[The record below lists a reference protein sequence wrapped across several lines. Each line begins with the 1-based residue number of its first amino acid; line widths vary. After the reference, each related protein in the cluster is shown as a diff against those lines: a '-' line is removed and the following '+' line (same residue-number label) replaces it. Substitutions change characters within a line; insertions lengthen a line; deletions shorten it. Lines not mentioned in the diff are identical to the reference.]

1 MRSRRA
7 LLYVPADDER
17 KINKAVSLPVDCVI
31 LDLEDGVAP
40 GRKDAARESAVRA
53 LQRMDFS
60 NAERLVRINPVDRQP
75 GLQDLEAILPARP
88 DGILLPKIDS
98 ADTVHRVSE
107 TIARMEKKRGWPAGG
122 IALIVIAETARAIL
136 RLETICSAEERVQ
149 AVIFGAEDLAAD
161 IGAVRSAGGMEVFTA
176 RSLVVLNAAAA
187 GIQALDVVNVNYR
200 DLEALYADARQA
212 ANMGFAGKQI
222 IHPAQIDSVQRAF
235 TPSEDE
241 VRQAQELIRAFEA
254 SVANGK
260 GAFGLD
266 GRMVDMPVIR
276 RAENV
281 LSRAASAGRRDR

>member
-17 KINKAVSLPVDCVI
+17 KINKAASLPVDCVI

-53 LQRMDFS
+53 LQRMDFG

-212 ANMGFAGKQI
+212 AGMGFAGKQI
-222 IHPAQIDSVQRAF
+222 IHPAQIDPVQRAF

>member
-17 KINKAVSLPVDCVI
+17 KINKAASLPVDCVI

-212 ANMGFAGKQI
+212 AGMGFAGKQI
-222 IHPAQIDSVQRAF
+222 IHPAQIDPVQRAF

>member
-17 KINKAVSLPVDCVI
+17 KINKAASLPVDCVI

>member
-17 KINKAVSLPVDCVI
+17 KINKAASLPVDCVI

-53 LQRMDFS
+53 LQRMDFGT
-60 NAERLVRINPVDRQP
+60 AERLVRINPVDRQP

-212 ANMGFAGKQI
+212 AGMGFAGKQI
-222 IHPAQIDSVQRAF
+222 IHPAQIDPVQRAF

>member
-17 KINKAVSLPVDCVI
+17 KINKAASLPVDCVI

-107 TIARMEKKRGWPAGG
+107 TIARMEKVRGWPAGG

-212 ANMGFAGKQI
+212 AGMGFAGKQI
-222 IHPAQIDSVQRAF
+222 IHPAQIDPVQRAF

>member
-17 KINKAVSLPVDCVI
+17 KINKAASLPVDCVI

-53 LQRMDFS
+53 LQRMDFG

>member
-17 KINKAVSLPVDCVI
+17 KINKAASLPVDCVI

-53 LQRMDFS
+53 LQRMDFG

-107 TIARMEKKRGWPAGG
+107 TIARMEKVRGWPAGG

-212 ANMGFAGKQI
+212 AGMGFAGKQI
-222 IHPAQIDSVQRAF
+222 IHPAQIEPVQRAF

>member
-53 LQRMDFS
+53 LQRMDFG

-212 ANMGFAGKQI
+212 AGMGFAGKQI
-222 IHPAQIDSVQRAF
+222 IHPAQIDPVQRAF

>member
-17 KINKAVSLPVDCVI
+17 KINKAASLPVDCVI

-107 TIARMEKKRGWPAGG
+107 TIARMEKVRGWPAGG

-136 RLETICSAEERVQ
+136 RLEAICSAEERVQ

-212 ANMGFAGKQI
+212 AGMGFAGKQI
-222 IHPAQIDSVQRAF
+222 IHPAQIDPVQRAF